1 MRYPRGLPNKQL
13 TACLPRR
20 REGQVGCA
28 RLRRAPSQVQGQ
40 PQGSPSSRALL
51 LHLLQHGPSPLSTH
65 VRSFELKRWSSGCLP
80 TTPTYLGVAL
90 KPGPKPS
97 GPSGVLQLY
106 RGQVPVAETPP
117 RFSHSNCPPA
127 PTPQLTENRKTPQ
140 GIQKAV
146 ANTLQSQQT

>member
-1 MRYPRGLPNKQL
+1 M
-13 TACLPRR
+13 
-20 REGQVGCA
+20 
-28 RLRRAPSQVQGQ
+28 
-40 PQGSPSSRALL
+40 
-51 LHLLQHGPSPLSTH
+51 
-65 VRSFELKRWSSGCLP
+65 KRWSSGCLP